1 MPMTRTDVVSSV
13 AQRAG
18 LTTAQ
23 GDAALTALQDVL
35 VEALRAGEAV
45 RIQGLLTVERAER
58 AARTGRN
65 PRTGEA
71 LEIPAGHVVRVSAGS
86 VLKAAVKS

>member
-71 LEIPAGHVVRVSAGS
+71 LEIPAGHVVRISAGS